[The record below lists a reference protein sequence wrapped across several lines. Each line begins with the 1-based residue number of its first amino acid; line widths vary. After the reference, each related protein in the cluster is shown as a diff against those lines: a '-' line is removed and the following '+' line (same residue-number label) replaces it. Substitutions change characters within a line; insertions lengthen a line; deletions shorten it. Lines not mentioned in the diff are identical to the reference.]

1 MATSHSQTNAPGT
14 IVLHVEGMT
23 CGHCE
28 THVSNAL
35 GALPG
40 VTVLSVSRQ
49 DSAAVVAVA
58 GTPDERALVDAV
70 TSAGYDARVARVV

>member
-1 MATSHSQTNAPGT
+1 MVTSHTHANAPET

-28 THVSNAL
+28 KHVSNAL

-40 VTVLSVSRQ
+40 VSVLSVSRQ
-49 DSAAVVAVA
+49 DSTAVVTVE
-58 GTPDERALVDAV
+58 GTPDERTLVDAV
-70 TSAGYDARVARVV
+70 KSAGYDARVARVI

>member
-1 MATSHSQTNAPGT
+1 MATSHTQTNAPQT
-14 IVLHVEGMT
+14 IVLHVDGMT

-28 THVSNAL
+28 KHVSNAL

-49 DSAAVVAVA
+49 DSAATVAFE

-70 TSAGYDARVARVV
+70 KSAGYDARVARVV